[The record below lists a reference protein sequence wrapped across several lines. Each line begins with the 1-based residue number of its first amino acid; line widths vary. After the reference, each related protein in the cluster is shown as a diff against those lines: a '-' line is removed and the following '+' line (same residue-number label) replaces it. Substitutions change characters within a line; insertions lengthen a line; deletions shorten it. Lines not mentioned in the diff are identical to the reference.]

1 MTKPDSRLSLAGG
14 LIVLILAGC
23 NGTPL
28 GERSDSTILV
38 PERMRTPDWPGA
50 EIDSVAVWRGD
61 EDRNWIFVTGKTS
74 NLVYVCDA
82 VSGETL

>member
-1 MTKPDSRLSLAGG
+1 MIKMNSRLAWAGG
-14 LIVLILAGC
+14 LIVLILTGC
-23 NGTPL
+23 NGMPL
-28 GERSDSTILV
+28 GGLSDSTILV

-74 NLVYVCDA
+74 NLVYACDA
-82 VSGETL
+82 V